1 MVSNAASSYSNR
13 RTFMLQ
19 KYTWPL
25 TLVIAVGGLWWP
37 RLGLL
42 VIPIMLTL
50 LSVSFFRGRFWCGN
64 FCSHGSLFEY
74 VLGTVSRKRQI
85 PKLIKSPVVV
95 WVFLA
100 FFGYSIVRRLIAV
113 AALWGESGFW
123 DRLGFVFVVPYLM
136 VLIVGGIAAVLI
148 RPRTWCSF
156 CPMGTMQKLSYKL
169 GQLSGAARLTDRKVT
184 ISDSDKCRSCR
195 KCAVVC
201 PMELSPH
208 LNFSDKNQ
216 FDSLDCIRCGKCV
229 AACPFKLLTIEKA
242 S

>member
-95 WVFLA
+95 WGFLA

-113 AALWGESGFW
+113 AALWGEWILGPPGICICGPLSNGIDCRW
-123 DRLGFVFVVPYLM
+123 DCC
-136 VLIVGGIAAVLI
+136 GINS
-148 RPRTWCSF
+148 PRTWCSF